1 MSHSNA
7 ELNKPLPAAVAV
19 GSARWWLSYRRFPVF
34 SRAWVWRRA
43 ALFGLIIVLVGAMSS
58 LMHYAEGSDE
68 RLALELFAYFV
79 AGFLVMTN
87 AGPLLAAIVRH
98 RHFAP
103 VTERR
108 LVVAAIGLGLVLA
121 LLADNWSSTA
131 MMRLTDSEF
140 ERTMEGSAL
149 VINLLVLF
157 GLYALMGGGLALRA
171 YLGEHRRLATFES
184 EQAMRRLQSDKLAA
198 DRQLAMLQAQVE
210 PHFLFNSLAT
220 IRSDIRDQ
228 PEQAERTL
236 DALCEYLRASIP
248 RLRPDDSGSSSTL
261 GDQLEICRQYLTVM
275 QSRMRGRLEFSIDS
289 DPAVSKLAFP
299 PFILLSLVENAI
311 RHGLEP
317 SSRGGHI
324 DIRARRDDQRLIVT
338 VADSGVGLS
347 GDAGGG
353 VGLSNIRHQLR
364 LLHGDDAR
372 LTLSGHARGGVEASI
387 ELPAEAASQ
396 EPDS

>member
-1 MSHSNA
+1 MSHSST

-19 GSARWWLSYRRFPVF
+19 GSGHWWLSYRQFPVF
-34 SRAWVWRRA
+34 STAWVWRRA
-43 ALFGLIIVLVGAMSS
+43 ALFGLVIVLIGALSA
-58 LMHYAEGSDE
+58 LLHYAEGSDGWST
-68 RLALELFAYFV
+68 LELFAYFI
-79 AGFLVMTN
+79 AGFLVMFN
-87 AGPLLAAIVRH
+87 AGPVLAAIVRH

-103 VTERR
+103 VAERR
-108 LVVAAIGLGLVLA
+108 LVIAAIVVGLVLA
-121 LLADNWSSTA
+121 MLGDHWSSTA
-131 MMRLTDSEF
+131 IMRLTDREF
-140 ERTMEGSAL
+140 ERSMEGSAL
-149 VINLLVLF
+149 VINILVLL
-157 GLYALMGGGLALRA
+157 GLYTLMGGGLALRA

-220 IRSDIRDQ
+220 IRSDIRKE

-236 DALCEYLRASIP
+236 DALCQYLRATIP
-248 RLRPDDSGSSSTL
+248 RLRPDDAGSASTL

-275 QSRMRGRLEFSIDS
+275 QSRMGDRLEFSIDS
-289 DPAVSKLAFP
+289 DPGLSKLTFP

-317 SSRGGHI
+317 SPHGGQI
-324 DIRARRDDQRLIVT
+324 AIRAHRDGQRLIVT
-338 VADSGVGLS
+338 VADTGVGLS
-347 GDAGGG
+347 DNAGGG

-372 LTLSGHARGGVEASI
+372 LKLSGHARGGVEASI
-387 ELPAEAASQ
+387 ELPAEAVTR